1 MEERTNPYAPRNES
15 QHPQIDPPPLK
26 WSDLRYVFVGGL
38 PSHCDSNDLFC
49 PADTN
54 AGFET
59 KRQFPQLSSPR
70 SPHALVAPASNA
82 ERERLARNLA
92 EAIDDRYRH
101 DAAAQFERAF
111 SLGQLCEGPSRGRRR
126 PRVAAGERAEP
137 QVLPD
142 GHVGDDPPAF
152 HQLKDAA
159 PHDAVRIDPVDPPAV
174 EHDLSPRDLADLAV
188 SNLPRDSE

>member
-1 MEERTNPYAPRNES
+1 MGTRKA
-15 QHPQIDPPPLK
+15 LK
-26 WSDLRYVFVGGL
+26 LVGPGGL

-70 SPHALVAPASNA
+70 SPHALIAPVSNA

-92 EAIDDRYRH
+92 EAIDDLYRH

-111 SLGQLCEGPSRGRRR
+111 SLGQLSERQRNEEG
-126 PRVAAGERAEP
+126 
-137 QVLPD
+137 
-142 GHVGDDPPAF
+142 H
-152 HQLKDAA
+152 
-159 PHDAVRIDPVDPPAV
+159 
-174 EHDLSPRDLADLAV
+174 
-188 SNLPRDSE
+188 